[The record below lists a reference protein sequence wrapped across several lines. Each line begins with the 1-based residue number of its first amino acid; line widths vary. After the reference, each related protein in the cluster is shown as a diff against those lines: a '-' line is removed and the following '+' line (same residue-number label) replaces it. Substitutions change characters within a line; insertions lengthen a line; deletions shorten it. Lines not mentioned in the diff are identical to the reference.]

1 MIMFNSGIKMMYV
14 SMLDRCNSLVLCYCF
29 RLYIDYIYRVQGT
42 GYRVQGTGRG
52 YKVQGTAGTG
62 YMVQVEG
69 TR

>member
-42 GYRVQGTGRG
+42 GRG
-52 YKVQGTAGTG
+52 YKVQSTGTG
-62 YMVQVEG
+62 YRVQVEG
-69 TR
+69 PR

>member
-29 RLYIDYIYRVQGT
+29 RLYSDYIC
-42 GYRVQGTGRG
+42 RVQGTGRG
-52 YKVQGTAGTG
+52 YKVQSTGTG
-62 YMVQVEG
+62 YRVQVEG

>member
-1 MIMFNSGIKMMYV
+1 MYV

-42 GYRVQGTGRG
+42 GRG
-52 YKVQGTAGTG
+52 YKVQSTG
-62 YMVQVEG
+62 RGYRVQVEG

>member
-42 GYRVQGTGRG
+42 GRG
-52 YKVQGTAGTG
+52 YKVQSTGTG
-62 YMVQVEG
+62 YRVQVQG

>member
-42 GYRVQGTGRG
+42 GYRVH
-52 YKVQGTAGTG
+52 
-62 YMVQVEG
+62 VEG
-69 TR
+69 TRYRVQVQGTGYR

>member
-42 GYRVQGTGRG
+42 GRG
-52 YKVQGTAGTG
+52 YKVQSTGTG
-62 YMVQVEG
+62 YRVQVEG